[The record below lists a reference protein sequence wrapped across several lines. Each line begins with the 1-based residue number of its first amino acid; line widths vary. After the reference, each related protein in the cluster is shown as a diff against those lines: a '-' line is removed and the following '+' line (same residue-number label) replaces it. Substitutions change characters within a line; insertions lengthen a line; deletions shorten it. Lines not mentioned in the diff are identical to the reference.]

1 MYRNEDVCQFS
12 YIFLHRPGSRAFNN
26 RPPWHSWVFGDDEW
40 KEQLD
45 AAITTDFIEAFNRYV
60 REVDTTAMKANES
73 DNSMVYSTL
82 NKIWLVRRVHLDS
95 QVATLYQKHDITRRD
110 SRNIEPL
117 SKKYGFNNKFRNEY
131 EKRKNYSNMRG
142 KDTVSKAQ
150 AKYNGQ
156 GRVE

>member
-12 YIFLHRPGSRAFNN
+12 YIFLHRPGSRAFNS

-82 NKIWLVRRVHLDS
+82 NKFWLARRVHFDT

-110 SRNIEPL
+110 PRNIEPL
-117 SKKYGFNNKFRNEY
+117 SKKSGFNNKFRNEY
-131 EKRKNYSNMRG
+131 DREYNLRIQSS
-142 KDTVSKAQ
+142 KDMVSKLQ
-150 AKYNGQ
+150 AKYNSKL
-156 GRVE
+156 E